1 MGKGL
6 LKFRVKEKRSLFF
19 IAMNAIMYIN
29 GGSYECN
36 YSDKSKG
43 KSL

>member
-6 LKFRVKEKRSLFF
+6 LKFRVKEKRSLFL
-19 IAMNAIMYIN
+19 IAMYAIMYIN
-29 GGSYECN
+29 EGLYECN

>member
-1 MGKGL
+1 MGEEKI
-6 LKFRVKEKRSLFF
+6 KIQSKREKEFVF
-19 IAMNAIMYIN
+19 IAMYAIMYIN

-36 YSDKSKG
+36 YSDKNKG

>member
-6 LKFRVKEKRSLFF
+6 LKFREQEKRSLFF
-19 IAMNAIMYIN
+19 IAMYTIMYIN
-29 GGSYECN
+29 EGSYECN

>member
-6 LKFRVKEKRSLFF
+6 LKFRVKKKRSLFF
-19 IAMNAIMYIN
+19 IAMYAIMYIN
-29 GGSYECN
+29 EGSYECN